1 MSLGLD
7 ARGLDAAF
15 PFHIGFGASLEISQ
29 VGPSLARLFPEFAV
43 GARLDALV
51 ELKSPHIPMESAR
64 LRTARNT
71 LFVLEH
77 HASGVTLRGQILYS
91 EADCIFWFLGSPW
104 AQRGDDLVRF
114 GICASDYAA
123 HDATL
128 EHLFL
133 QHTRDATVADA
144 QRILEGVQEASIER
158 RRRQDAERVLEDE
171 LHASGDFR
179 LRTDREGKVLAI
191 RAAPGLTIFGV
202 TPEEGLGR
210 PLSEVCPELALAL
223 APELDALF
231 ERDVHVAFECEA
243 GRASAPV
250 FLDCRASATGA
261 GDAVVI
267 GRNVTE
273 RRLLE
278 RQLRHQAMHDS
289 LTGLPNRTLLQQRL
303 DRTLRSIDRA
313 GEPRD
318 AALLF
323 IDLDGFKSVNDIM
336 GHTVGD
342 ELLQTVARRI
352 QSHLRPDDIAAR
364 LGGDEFA
371 VLLDHMTHSSQAL
384 EIAHRLRDA
393 IQRRARLSEVEIRPR
408 CSIGIALTRGAEDT
422 EALFRRAD
430 LAMYRAKSEGKSSVE
445 LFDDDLQRS
454 AEKRLQLKRDLE
466 LALDRDELVLHYQP
480 IVDLHTSELVGT
492 EALVRWQHPERG
504 LLGPNEFIGLAEE
517 TGIIDELGRRILHLA
532 CHQGAH
538 WQRVALLHTPLTLS
552 VNLSAKQL
560 RGPDIVDA
568 VLTEIR
574 ASGIE
579 PSALTLEITESHV
592 LSNIEE
598 SIRILEHLRDLGPRV
613 AMDDFGTGYSSLSYL
628 EQLPIDVLK
637 IDKAF
642 VDRLEG
648 DRPATLA
655 EAVVGLGLA
664 LGMRVIAEGIEQACQ
679 AERLRML
686 GCRLGQGYLYSPPV
700 DPSVLTEWI
709 EAAAPRRP
717 LIGAKAEPDE
727 V

>member
-15 PFHIGFGASLEISQ
+15 PFHIGFGASLEVSQ
-29 VGPSLARLFPEFAV
+29 IGSSIARLFPEFEIGV
-43 GARLDALV
+43 QLDTLL
-51 ELKSPHIPMESAR
+51 ELKSPHIPFEPSR
-64 LRTARNT
+64 LRSSRNT
-71 LFVLEH
+71 LFVFEH
-77 HASGVTLRGQILYS
+77 RSCGVTLRGQILYS
-91 EADCIFWFLGSPW
+91 ETDCIYWFLGSPW
-104 AQRGDDLVRF
+104 AQRADELAPF

-133 QHTRDATVADA
+133 QQTRDATVADA
-144 QRILEGVQEASIER
+144 KRIIEGVQEASIER
-158 RRRQDAERVLEDE
+158 SRRQDAERVLEDE

-191 RAAPGLTIFGV
+191 RTVPGLPIFGV
-202 TPEEGLGR
+202 APEEALGR
-210 PLSEVCPELALAL
+210 PLSEVCPELAEAL
-223 APELDALF
+223 EPELDALF
-231 ERDVHVAFECEA
+231 ERDVHAAFEFEV
-243 GRASAPV
+243 GRASTPV
-250 FLDCRASATGA
+250 FLDCRASATGV

-273 RRLLE
+273 RHLLE

-289 LTGLPNRTLLQQRL
+289 LTGLPNRALLGQRL
-303 DRTLRSIDRA
+303 DRTLRAIDR
-313 GEPRD
+313 GMEPRD

-336 GHTVGD
+336 GHAIGD

-352 QSHLRPDDIAAR
+352 ESHLRPDDIAAR

-371 VLLDHMTHSSQAL
+371 VLLDHLNHSSQAL

-393 IQRRARLSEVEIRPR
+393 IQRRARLSETEIRPR
-408 CSIGIALTRGAEDT
+408 CSIGIALTRGAENT

-430 LAMYRAKSEGKSSVE
+430 LAMYRAKSEGKGSVE

-454 AEKRLQLKRDLE
+454 AEQRLQLKRDLE
-466 LALDRDELVLHYQP
+466 LAVARDELVLHYQP
-480 IVDLHTSELVGT
+480 IVDLNTSELIGA
-492 EALVRWQHPERG
+492 EALVRWQHPKRG

-517 TGIIDELGRRILHLA
+517 SGLIEELGRHILHLA
-532 CHQGAH
+532 CHQGAD
-538 WQRVALLHTPLTLS
+538 WQRSALLHTPLTLS

-592 LSNIEE
+592 VSNIEE
-598 SIRILEHLRDLGPRV
+598 SIRILEHLRNLGPRI

-664 LGMRVIAEGIEQACQ
+664 LGMRVIAEGIEQSSQ
-679 AERLRML
+679 ADRLRSL

-700 DPSVLTEWI
+700 PASVLTESI

-717 LIGAKAEPDE
+717 LIGPKESDE
-727 V
+727 G